1 MIEQEELPQDKPAGE
16 RLQKVLA
23 QAGVGSRRE
32 MEEWISAGR
41 VSINGEIATLGM
53 RVVEDDVV
61 RVDQRIVR
69 LKAPN
74 ESLPRVLLYHKQE
87 GEIVS
92 RDDPEKRANVFDK
105 LPKVRGMKWI
115 AIGRLDFNTSG
126 LLIFTSS
133 GDLANR
139 LMHPRFEVE
148 REYAVRVQ
156 GSMTE
161 DQMKQMLGEGIVL
174 EDGPVKFEKLLDEG
188 GEGYNHWYR
197 LIMKEGRNRIV
208 RRTFEALGLPVS
220 RLMRVRFGIVN
231 LPPRLKRGMLVE
243 LGAGEVNTILDWAGM
258 ETHVAPQLSAHQ
270 VAANSGRGKMAK
282 PHRPDKPRQTDKTAP
297 PGKSR
302 PIGKHRDKPGSSNH
316 KGSSQN
322 IPAATSRGKTGT
334 TRGTARSK
342 T

>member
-1 MIEQEELPQDKPAGE
+1 MSEEQQGE

-23 QAGVGSRRE
+23 QAGMGSRRE
-32 MEEWISAGR
+32 MEEWIAAGR
-41 VSINGEIATLGM
+41 VMVNGEVATLGM
-53 RVVEDDVV
+53 RVVEGDVV
-61 RVDQRIVR
+61 RADNKRAIHIR
-69 LKAPN
+69 APDTR
-74 ESLPRVLLYHKQE
+74 LPRVLLYHKQE

-105 LPKVRGMKWI
+105 LPKLSGMKWI

-126 LLIFTSS
+126 LLIFTTS

-161 DQMKQMLGEGIVL
+161 EQMRQMLDEGITL

-197 LIMKEGRNRIV
+197 LIMKEGRNRVV
-208 RRTFEALGLPVS
+208 RRTFEALGFPVS

-231 LPPRLKRGMLVE
+231 LPPRLKRGMLAE
-243 LGAGEVNTILDWAGM
+243 LGPGEVTAILEWVGM
-258 ETHVAPQLSAHQ
+258 EVQPAAMQHADIKLLRSKIEGSGQADKSGNRKAGATNKGRQKNISAT
-270 VAANSGRGKMAK
+270 ARRSMSRSKA
-282 PHRPDKPRQTDKTAP
+282 KTAY
-297 PGKSR
+297 
-302 PIGKHRDKPGSSNH
+302 
-316 KGSSQN
+316 
-322 IPAATSRGKTGT
+322 
-334 TRGTARSK
+334 
-342 T
+342 

>member
-1 MIEQEELPQDKPAGE
+1 MIEQQEQQEQPGE

-23 QAGVGSRRE
+23 QAGMGSRRE
-32 MEEWISAGR
+32 MEEWIAAGR
-41 VSINGEIATLGM
+41 VTVNGEVATLGM
-53 RVVEDDVV
+53 RVVEGDVV
-61 RVDQRIVR
+61 RADNKRTIHIRAQDTR
-69 LKAPN
+69 
-74 ESLPRVLLYHKQE
+74 LPRVLLYHKQE

-105 LPKVRGMKWI
+105 LPKLSGMKWI

-126 LLIFTSS
+126 LLIFTTS

-161 DQMKQMLGEGIVL
+161 EQMRQMLNEGITL
-174 EDGPVKFEKLLDEG
+174 EDGQVKFEKLLDEG

-197 LIMKEGRNRIV
+197 LIMKEGRNRVV

-231 LPPRLKRGMLVE
+231 LPPRLKRGMLAE
-243 LGAGEVNTILDWAGM
+243 LGPGEVAAILGWVGM
-258 ETHVAPQLSAHQ
+258 EVQL
-270 VAANSGRGKMAK
+270 AATQHADAKHLRGQAEGRG
-282 PHRPDKPRQTDKTAP
+282 PT
-297 PGKSR
+297 G
-302 PIGKHRDKPGSSNH
+302 KPGDKKPGATN
-316 KGSSQN
+316 KGRQKN
-322 IPAATSRGKTGT
+322 VPAAMPSGKAGVRRG
-334 TRGTARSK
+334 APRSK
-342 T
+342 AKAGY

>member
-1 MIEQEELPQDKPAGE
+1 MTEQQGE

-41 VSINGEIATLGM
+41 VTVNGEVATLGR
-53 RVVEDDVV
+53 RVVEGDVV
-61 RVDQRIVR
+61 RADKRVVHV
-69 LKAPN
+69 KAQG
-74 ESLPRVLLYHKQE
+74 EGLPRVLLYHKQE

-105 LPKVRGMKWI
+105 LHKLRGMKWI

-126 LLIFTSS
+126 LLIFTTS

-148 REYAVRVQ
+148 REYAARVQ
-156 GSMTE
+156 GSMSE
-161 DQMKQMLGEGIVL
+161 EQMRQMVKEGVTL

-188 GEGYNHWYR
+188 GKGYNHWYR
-197 LIMKEGRNRIV
+197 LVLKEGRNRLV

-231 LPPRLKRGMLVE
+231 LPPRLKRGMLAE
-243 LGAGEVNTILDWAGM
+243 LGAGEVAAILNWVGM
-258 ETHVAPQLSAHQ
+258 EAQPAVEQ
-270 VAANSGRGKMAK
+270 VAQMNTRAGAK
-282 PHRPDKPRQTDKTAP
+282 R
-297 PGKSR
+297 
-302 PIGKHRDKPGSSNH
+302 
-316 KGSSQN
+316 
-322 IPAATSRGKTGT
+322 
-334 TRGTARSK
+334 
-342 T
+342 

>member
-1 MIEQEELPQDKPAGE
+1 MNEQEELEPQDKSAGE
-16 RLQKVLA
+16 RLQKALA
-23 QAGVGSRRE
+23 QAGLGSRRE

-41 VSINGEIATLGM
+41 VTVNGEVATLGM
-53 RVVEDDVV
+53 RVTADDVV
-61 RVDQRIVR
+61 RADKRVIRI
-69 LKAPN
+69 KAGD

-92 RDDPEKRANVFDK
+92 RDDPEKRASVFDK
-105 LPKVRGMKWI
+105 LPRLRDQKWI

-126 LLIFTSS
+126 LLIFTTS

-161 DQMKQMLGEGIVL
+161 EQMKQMLKDGITL

-197 LIMKEGRNRIV
+197 LILKEGRNRVV

-231 LPPRLKRGMLVE
+231 LPPRLKRGMLAE
-243 LGAGEVNTILDWAGM
+243 LGPGEVNTILDWAGM
-258 ETHVAPQLSAHQ
+258 ETHVAPQLSPRQ
-270 VAANSGRGKMAK
+270 VAASPGRGKLTK
-282 PHRPDKPRQTDKTAP
+282 PNHSDRSRQTDASRTAGKQNDTTESGRHKNKPQRP
-297 PGKSR
+297 PNAAPSGKPR
-302 PIGKHRDKPGSSNH
+302 TPR
-316 KGSSQN
+316 
-322 IPAATSRGKTGT
+322 R
-334 TRGTARSK
+334 TARNK